1 MTTTAPA
8 PTAASATGRREMVTG
23 LLWDVGGSVGAYYAL
38 RALGAS
44 DGVALLA
51 AAAVAGARITW
62 VAVRDRSLN
71 AFATVML
78 VVWGVGLGLSFLAGD
93 ARFLLLKDSVTTAAV
108 GIAFLVSILAR
119 RPLTLTAAT
128 SWNPAGAA
136 ELESLFAT
144 RPAARRA
151 FTVSALV
158 WGLGLIVESLL
169 RVPLIYVLPVDVM
182 VGLSTAVMVTAFTLL
197 GIWTGWYTARVRRL
211 ARA

>member
-8 PTAASATGRREMVTG
+8 PTAAGRRGMVTG

-38 RALGAS
+38 HALGAS
-44 DGVALLA
+44 DGVALFA
-51 AAAVAGARITW
+51 AAAVAGARIAW

-71 AFATVML
+71 AFAAVML

-108 GIAFLVSILAR
+108 GLAFLVSILSR